1 MKQTQL
7 PLTDEEKANV
17 NLLEIIDGR
26 LTGVSN
32 PDKLV
37 GSFVLPDCITEIGV
51 YAFQNYNSL
60 TSITIPD
67 SVTKI
72 GFGAFQNCSSL
83 NRVVIPK
90 SVTLIR
96 SKAFAGCTCLTELT
110 VDSEN
115 PVYCSEN
122 NIIYTKDKKKLVAAA
137 ADLEHIIIPDGVSE
151 IGMCAFQNYSSL
163 TSITIPSSVIKI
175 DIWAFSGCTGLKE
188 LTVDNKNPVY
198 CSEDNSI
205 YTKNKKKLIA
215 AAKGLTGVAI
225 PDGVTEIGE
234 HAFSGCSGLTG
245 IVIPESV
252 TVIGACAF
260 SDCTC
265 LTGVTIPDSITEIGT
280 TAFSGCTALTGIT
293 IPAGVTII
301 GEDAFSEC
309 TCLTELTVDSENPVY
324 YSENNILYTKD
335 KKRLV
340 TAAGDLKGQLVIPD
354 GVTEICER
362 AFSGHSGL
370 TDITIPTS
378 VTIIGENAFS
388 DCSGLISLVI
398 PASVIEIGLRAF
410 AGCKCLTELIVNSKN
425 PVYCSE
431 NNIVYTKDTK
441 CLIAAAGGLE
451 HIIIPDG
458 VTEIG
463 AWAFSGCASLTNVTI
478 PAGVIEIGCW
488 AFKDCISLKNIVI
501 YGSVAE
507 YNISTFYC
515 INPDAHFTV
524 KNETEKKLLINSDNS
539 IRDEQITVDPE
550 L

>member
-90 SVTLIR
+90 SVTLIL
-96 SKAFAGCTCLTELT
+96 SK
-110 VDSEN
+110 
-115 PVYCSEN
+115 
-122 NIIYTKDKKKLVAAA
+122 
-137 ADLEHIIIPDGVSE
+137 
-151 IGMCAFQNYSSL
+151 
-163 TSITIPSSVIKI
+163 
-175 DIWAFSGCTGLKE
+175 
-188 LTVDNKNPVY
+188 
-198 CSEDNSI
+198 
-205 YTKNKKKLIA
+205 
-215 AAKGLTGVAI
+215 
-225 PDGVTEIGE
+225 
-234 HAFSGCSGLTG
+234 
-245 IVIPESV
+245 
-252 TVIGACAF
+252 
-260 SDCTC
+260 
-265 LTGVTIPDSITEIGT
+265 
-280 TAFSGCTALTGIT
+280 
-293 IPAGVTII
+293 
-301 GEDAFSEC
+301 
-309 TCLTELTVDSENPVY
+309 
-324 YSENNILYTKD
+324 
-335 KKRLV
+335 
-340 TAAGDLKGQLVIPD
+340 
-354 GVTEICER
+354 
-362 AFSGHSGL
+362 
-370 TDITIPTS
+370 
-378 VTIIGENAFS
+378 
-388 DCSGLISLVI
+388 
-398 PASVIEIGLRAF
+398 AF

-425 PVYCSE
+425 SVYCSE

-441 CLIAAAGGLE
+441 YLIAAAGGLE

-488 AFKDCISLKNIVI
+488 AFKDCTSLKNIVI

>member
-1 MKQTQL
+1 MQ
-7 PLTDEEKANV
+7 AV
-17 NLLEIIDGR
+17 
-26 LTGVSN
+26 
-32 PDKLV
+32 
-37 GSFVLPDCITEIGV
+37 TEI
-51 YAFQNYNSL
+51 
-60 TSITIPD
+60 
-67 SVTKI
+67 
-72 GFGAFQNCSSL
+72 
-83 NRVVIPK
+83 
-90 SVTLIR
+90 
-96 SKAFAGCTCLTELT
+96 T

-137 ADLEHIIIPDGVSE
+137 AGLEHIIIPDGVSE
-151 IGMCAFQNYSSL
+151 IGMCAFQNCSSL

-215 AAKGLTGVAI
+215 AAKGLTSVAI

-280 TAFSGCTALTGIT
+280 AAFSGCTALTDIT

-324 YSENNILYTKD
+324 CSENNIIYTKD
-335 KKRLV
+335 KKKLL
-340 TAAGDLKGQLVIPD
+340 AAAVSLKGLIVIPD

-362 AFSGHSGL
+362 
-370 TDITIPTS
+370 
-378 VTIIGENAFS
+378 AFS

-425 PVYCSE
+425 SVYCSE

-441 CLIAAAGGLE
+441 YLIAAAGGLE

-478 PAGVIEIGCW
+478 PASVIEIGCW
-488 AFKDCISLKNIVI
+488 AFKDCTSLKNIVI